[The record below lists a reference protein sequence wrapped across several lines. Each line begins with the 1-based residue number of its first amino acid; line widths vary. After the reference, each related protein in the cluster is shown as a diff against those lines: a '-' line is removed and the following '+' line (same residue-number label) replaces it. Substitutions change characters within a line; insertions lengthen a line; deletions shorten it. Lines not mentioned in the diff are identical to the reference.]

1 MLPVFLLRESQ
12 VKELCQVMGQVAKLP
27 RYQWAGCQQRRQ
39 QGLIWLL
46 RAPRSDSNI
55 FHFVLLQQ
63 QIVLVSTLHASK
75 IGGQNLEIK
84 FNELGPQRFESSPG
98 TWSNFIAG
106 GFDCKASF
114 CEASFCAR
122 ILRTQQVWL
131 ASTPKPSTY
140 LETDP
145 NTNACMHL
153 HASLKLFTH
162 SYIIKKAMRIHTHP
176 VDAKALLKFFHQS
189 LPFGFQL
196 RLFLLT

>member
-1 MLPVFLLRESQ
+1 
-12 VKELCQVMGQVAKLP
+12 
-27 RYQWAGCQQRRQ
+27 
-39 QGLIWLL
+39 
-46 RAPRSDSNI
+46 
-55 FHFVLLQQ
+55 
-63 QIVLVSTLHASK
+63 LHASK

-106 GFDCKASF
+106 GFDCK
-114 CEASFCAR
+114 ASFCAR

-162 SYIIKKAMRIHTHP
+162 SYIIKKPCASIPTQLMPRHFSSFSI
-176 VDAKALLKFFHQS
+176 KA
-189 LPFGFQL
+189 
-196 RLFLLT
+196 FLLASNSAFSCLPKIGRPGQGWWLLCVRVPCF